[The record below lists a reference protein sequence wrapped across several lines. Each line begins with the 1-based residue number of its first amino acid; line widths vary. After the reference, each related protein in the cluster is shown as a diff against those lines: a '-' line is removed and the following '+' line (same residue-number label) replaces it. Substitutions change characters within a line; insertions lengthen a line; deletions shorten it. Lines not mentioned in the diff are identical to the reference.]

1 MVQRQALSN
10 SDIFSEF
17 YTVNMVFGDNS
28 FTVAKVI
35 TLYGTFLSGRE
46 DRHFSCM
53 CSLRFPMRFFKY
65 CCGRKRLNGVRY
77 LGVAIAYWC
86 YCSGDSGCSAAI
98 CFLQAREKK
107 GMVRRYRCIF
117 ALSAVFFFFFFPT
130 VMSAMVGHIALSTP
144 YVKLE
149 DKAFMPWF

>member
-1 MVQRQALSN
+1 
-10 SDIFSEF
+10 
-17 YTVNMVFGDNS
+17 MVFGDNS

-117 ALSAVFFFFFFPT
+117 ALSAVFFFFFFRR
-130 VMSAMVGHIALSTP
+130 L
-144 YVKLE
+144 
-149 DKAFMPWF
+149 